1 MKTVNE
7 MKQSERYWEEK
18 LEDVAWVPGGVLDCG
33 KKTSRTP
40 ELTDTDVLVT
50 MDDLHFY
57 PTQEMLKTY
66 TFYAEQDVF
75 DKLFKPYYHVR
86 QLKKEKAEWK
96 EKAVISV
103 PILLSYII
111 VYYIYQV
118 RGRHNRVMA
127 HYRGSIYD
135 SPPTLWFVFFAW
147 MIIPN
152 ILLLLFIHFVE

>member
-1 MKTVNE
+1 MKTVTE

-18 LEDVAWVPGGVLDCG
+18 MEDVPWAPGGVLDCG

-86 QLKKEKAEWK
+86 QLKKEKVVGTE
-96 EKAVISV
+96 
-103 PILLSYII
+103 LNL
-111 VYYIYQV
+111 QV
-118 RGRHNRVMA
+118 L
-127 HYRGSIYD
+127 GS
-135 SPPTLWFVFFAW
+135 
-147 MIIPN
+147 
-152 ILLLLFIHFVE
+152 